1 MGDCLELRG
10 SGGAYG
16 GDLPGKRAGVGDDG
30 VGGSGGCGGGHGD
43 REEEE
48 RAAAEGI
55 RSGRRSGRV
64 PAARGVVE
72 AEEAEKIAGAR
83 RREQGRA
90 HHGPH
95 FQMVGRS
102 SERGGGVR
110 NTSSRP

>member
-1 MGDCLELRG
+1 
-10 SGGAYG
+10 
-16 GDLPGKRAGVGDDG
+16 
-30 VGGSGGCGGGHGD
+30 
-43 REEEE
+43 
-48 RAAAEGI
+48 
-55 RSGRRSGRV
+55 
-64 PAARGVVE
+64 VVE